1 MSSARASPP
10 KTAAE
15 QAAAKAL
22 AAKTPT
28 APVKILRE
36 HVAFEGELKKRSHIN
51 DGVRVARAFG
61 QETRTLPLT
70 RDGRAAAAAACTRGG
85 AGEVKMGHERGRVG
99 G

>member
-1 MSSARASPP
+1 MSTARASPP

-28 APVKILRE
+28 APVKSLRE

-61 QETRTLPLT
+61 QETRTLLPLT
-70 RDGRAAAAAACTRGG
+70 RDGRAAAAAAAAVACTRE
-85 AGEVKMGHERGRVG
+85 AGRGR
-99 G
+99 